1 MLISLRGKQLYG
13 ILIINY
19 DEACLSIPS
28 ENRALDGTE
37 DYLQCQICPCVV
49 CRFLFRERGRSWW
62 RDSFALLYG
71 NLHAPTTNS
80 LFRKEYLLEERLEF
94 EYEGFKWFSKA
105 QLCWCLEKNHC
116 VFMVNFLSCF
126 WVAFLRIS
134 HQSSWSAGSWG
145 QSGWDPGLALIALV
159 QCLNSARPQDS
170 KTWAFSIWVWLCHM
184 AASLRSLSS
193 VLVPEIGTVDTVD
206 TSAVSTACAS
216 CFFFLF
222 AKCWWEWR
230 LSSASLRG
238 VKKPRETK
246 FWYE

>member
-19 DEACLSIPS
+19 DEAFLSIPS

-134 HQSSWSAGSWG
+134 HQGSWSAGSWG
-145 QSGWDPGLALIALV
+145 QSGWGPGLALIALV
-159 QCLNSARPQDS
+159 QCLNSARPHDS
-170 KTWAFSIWVWLCHM
+170 KTWAFSVWVWLCNM
-184 AASLRSLSS
+184 AASLQPPCTCSRNRYCRYCRYLSS
-193 VLVPEIGTVDTVD
+193 VNSV
-206 TSAVSTACAS
+206 C
-216 CFFFLF
+216 FLF
-222 AKCWWEWR
+222 LFPFCKVLVRMASFLCQ
-230 LSSASLRG
+230 SAWS
-238 VKKPRETK
+238 
-246 FWYE
+246 